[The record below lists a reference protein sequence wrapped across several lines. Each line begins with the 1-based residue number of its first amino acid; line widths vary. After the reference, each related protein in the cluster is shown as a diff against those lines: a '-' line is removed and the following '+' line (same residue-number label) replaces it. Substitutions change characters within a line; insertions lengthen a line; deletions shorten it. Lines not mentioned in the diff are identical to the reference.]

1 MSNATTPALPQPL
14 RRLLGHARIRGSITC
29 RSGLHVGGSKDNIDM
44 GETDNPVVRDP
55 LTDLPYIPGSSLKG
69 KLRALLEQS
78 ASPPHYDPNGEPRNH
93 RPASRDPAEVA
104 RSRAAYK
111 ACAIC
116 RIFGPHKDPDH
127 PLGPT
132 RIIVRD
138 GRLTEGDRLRLEALR
153 DEKQLNFTELKT
165 ENLVL
170 RTNNT
175 ARNPRILERIPATIR
190 LELDISVR
198 VFASDDDADD
208 EPAMLDL
215 IKQGLEIIQRD
226 TFGGSGSRGSGWIAF
241 DCTAVTHEGTEIWT
255 LGSPA
260 VADHVSLPAT
270 PLQESVAPVPAEVTP
285 DTGDQATLPDAA
297 GGAGVGS
304 AEGAMVSGAMVGGAE
319 GGEPTPPAANNI
331 PEDTHEG

>member
-69 KLRALLEQS
+69 KLRALLEQG

-93 RPASRDPAEVA
+93 RPTSRNPTEVA
-104 RSRAAYK
+104 QSRAAYK

-138 GRLTEGDRLRLEALR
+138 CRLRDRDRLRLEALR
-153 DEKQLNFTELKT
+153 DEKQFNFTELKT

-175 ARNPRILERIPATIR
+175 ARNPRILERIPADIS

-208 EPAMLDL
+208 ELAMLGL

-226 TFGGSGSRGSGWIAF
+226 TFGGSGSRGSGWVAF
-241 DCTAVTHEGTEIWT
+241 ACTAVTHDGKEIWT

-260 VADHVSLPAT
+260 ATDPASTPAIPALGVAAPDAAAPDAGDLAT
-270 PLQESVAPVPAEVTP
+270 P
-285 DTGDQATLPDAA
+285 PDAA
-297 GGAGVGS
+297 GGAGASS
-304 AEGAMVSGAMVGGAE
+304 AEGATVDDAA
-319 GGEPTPPAANNI
+319 GGEPAPPAANNI
-331 PEDTHEG
+331 RGDTREG